1 MKRRN
6 FLRNLTLIGGGIGLS
21 GLSSAHT
28 LLADN
33 LSSKGGY
40 MLNSRNIRLEKDW
53 DVIIVG
59 GGPSGCA
66 AAIAAAREGARTL
79 LIEAMGALGGMGTL
93 GLIPA
98 WCPFTDKEKIIYRG
112 IAEKVLMESKKG
124 VPHIPAKQL
133 DWVPIHAEQLKRV
146 YDEMVISSGAR
157 VLFYTR
163 VADVIKNGND
173 EIDALIVANK
183 NGLTACQ
190 AKVYID
196 CTGDGD
202 IAAWAGAK
210 FDKGDEDGAMQS
222 ATLCF
227 MLDNVN
233 KEAYQKTFKPTYE
246 EMKKSLSKMI
256 ATKKYPLLD
265 THFNNVF
272 VTETT
277 VQFNAGHIH
286 KIDGTNAQMLSNGAI
301 RGRKI
306 AEEAVRAL
314 RETYPDAFGK
324 SSLTSTASLI
334 GIREG
339 RRIKGDYTLTI
350 DDWKEKRTFKDEI
363 GRNCYYIDVHKKKIS
378 VPRYQKGESHGI
390 PYRTLTPKGLKNM
403 LTAGRCISSDHL
415 VYGSI
420 RVMPSCLVTGEA
432 AGMAAA
438 HATKMSSPDVH
449 NIDINK
455 LRKRLK
461 EEGQYFL

>member
-1 MKRRN
+1 MERRK
-6 FLRNLTLIGGGIGLS
+6 FIQRIALLGGGIALS
-21 GLSSAHT
+21 GFSSVQ
-28 LLADN
+28 
-33 LSSKGGY
+33 GY
-40 MLNSRNIRLEKDW
+40 SIENTRKNGYQFAPKNIKYDKSW

-112 IAEKVLMESKKG
+112 IAERVLMESKKG
-124 VPHIPAKQL
+124 VPHISRKQL
-133 DWVPIHAEQLKRV
+133 DWVPIHAEYLKKV
-146 YDEMVISSGAR
+146 YDDMVLSSGAK

-163 VADVIKNGND
+163 VADVVKNADD
-173 EIDALIVANK
+173 EIDTIIVANK
-183 NGLTACQ
+183 NGLTAYK
-190 AKVYID
+190 AKIYVD

-202 IAAWAGAK
+202 ISAWAGAS
-210 FDKGDEDGAMQS
+210 FQKGDEKGMMQS

-233 KEAYQKTFKPTYE
+233 KEAYQNTFKPTYE
-246 EMKKSLSKMI
+246 EMKKSLAAMI

-272 VTETT
+272 VTQNS

-286 KIDGTNAQMLSNGAI
+286 NMDGTDAEKLSAGAI
-301 RGRKI
+301 KGRKI
-306 AEEAVRAL
+306 AEEALRAL
-314 RETYPDAFGK
+314 RETYPDTFGQ
-324 SSLTSTASLI
+324 SSLTNTASLV

-339 RRIKGDYTLTI
+339 RRILGDYTLTI
-350 DDWKEKRTFKDEI
+350 DDWKDRRTFEDEI
-363 GRNCYYIDVHKKKIS
+363 GRNCYYIDVHSKKVS
-378 VPRYQKGESHGI
+378 VPRYKKGESHGI
-390 PYRTLTPKGLKNM
+390 PYRVLTPKGMKNL
-403 LTAGRCISSDHL
+403 LTAGRCISADHL
-415 VYGSI
+415 IYGSVRI
-420 RVMPSCLVTGEA
+420 MPASLVTGEA

-438 HATKMSSPDVH
+438 HAVLMSHPDVH
-449 NIDINK
+449 NVDVQK

-461 EEGQYFL
+461 DEGQYFL